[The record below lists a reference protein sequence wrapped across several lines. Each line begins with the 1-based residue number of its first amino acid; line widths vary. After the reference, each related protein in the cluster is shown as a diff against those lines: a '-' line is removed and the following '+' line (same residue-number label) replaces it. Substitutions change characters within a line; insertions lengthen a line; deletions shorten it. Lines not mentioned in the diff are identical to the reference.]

1 MADLVAVPHL
11 VGVQPRIGGAV
22 LEALVYEEL
31 QRVDGTERYPTLMGR
46 GQVAGVLAAM
56 CSGAVA
62 APVIA
67 ASGFTAA
74 GAASVAVCL
83 LASLVATLFPEHRI
97 RPTRD
102 DTGRRWAGT
111 NTPRC

>member
-1 MADLVAVPHL
+1 MFAVGFLPWGL
-11 VGVQPRIGGAV
+11 KSALTSGA

-83 LASLVATLFPEHRI
+83 LASLVAMLFPEHRI

-102 DTGRRWAGT
+102 DTERRWAGT